1 MGEKEDFIR
10 TFSAAINDGNLNRAM
25 GLIGPECIIDMSG
38 SGAPYRSIHH
48 GHAGVRMVF
57 EDFLD
62 AFEEYTWEPRE
73 MVELA
78 PDQLCVTTEVTGI
91 GKGSGV
97 EVVAHGA
104 WIFRFAT
111 AS

>member
-1 MGEKEDFIR
+1 
-10 TFSAAINDGNLNRAM
+10 
-25 GLIGPECIIDMSG
+25 
-38 SGAPYRSIHH
+38 
-48 GHAGVRMVF
+48 MVF